1 MRNQALF
8 TPLAMLRF
16 LLPGIGTTLFSATLA
31 LSASAMEPLSVSA
44 TDQGNASLSLHAE
57 QAYFTESMDE
67 WSRSVQGVQLPTKAG
82 QERHQPPKGHTLLD
96 LDF

>member
-1 MRNQALF
+1 MRSQALF

-16 LLPGIGTTLFSATLA
+16 LLSGLGTALFSATLA

>member
-16 LLPGIGTTLFSATLA
+16 LLPGIGTTLISATLV

-67 WSRSVQGVQLPTKAG
+67 WSRSVQRVELPAAG

-96 LDF
+96 MDF

>member
-1 MRNQALF
+1 MRSQALF
-8 TPLAMLRF
+8 APLAMLRF
-16 LLPGIGTTLFSATLA
+16 LLPGLGTALFSATLA

-44 TDQGNASLSLHAE
+44 ADQGNASLSLHAE
-57 QAYFTESMDE
+57 QAYFTESIDE

-82 QERHQPPKGHTLLD
+82 QERHQPPKGHALLD

>member
-16 LLPGIGTTLFSATLA
+16 LLPGIGTALFSATLA

-57 QAYFTESMDE
+57 QAYFTESTDE
-67 WSRSVQGVQLPTKAG
+67 WSRSVQGVELPEAG
-82 QERHQPPKGHTLLD
+82 QGRHQPPKGHTLLD
-96 LDF
+96 MDF

>member
-1 MRNQALF
+1 MRSQALF

-16 LLPGIGTTLFSATLA
+16 LLPGLGTTLFSATLA

-67 WSRSVQGVQLPTKAG
+67 WSRSVQGVQLPKAE

>member
-1 MRNQALF
+1 
-8 TPLAMLRF
+8 MLRF
-16 LLPGIGTTLFSATLA
+16 LLPGIGTALFSATLA

-44 TDQGNASLSLHAE
+44 TDQGNSSLSLQAE
-57 QAYFTESMDE
+57 QAYFTQSTDD
-67 WSRSVQGVQLPTKAG
+67 WSRSVRGVQLPEAG

>member
-1 MRNQALF
+1 MRSQALF

-16 LLPGIGTTLFSATLA
+16 LLPGIGTALFSATLA

-57 QAYFTESMDE
+57 QAYFTESTDE
-67 WSRSVQGVQLPTKAG
+67 WSRSVQGVELPEAG
-82 QERHQPPKGHTLLD
+82 QGRHQPPKGHTLLD
-96 LDF
+96 MNF

>member
-1 MRNQALF
+1 MRSQALL

-16 LLPGIGTTLFSATLA
+16 FLPGIGTALFSATFA
-31 LSASAMEPLSVSA
+31 LSASAMDPLSVSA
-44 TDQGNASLSLHAE
+44 TDQGNASLSLHSE
-57 QAYFTESMDE
+57 QAYFAESTNE
-67 WSRSVQGVQLPTKAG
+67 WSHSVQRVQLPEAG

>member
-1 MRNQALF
+1 
-8 TPLAMLRF
+8 MLRF
-16 LLPGIGTTLFSATLA
+16 LLPGIGTTLISATLA

-67 WSRSVQGVQLPTKAG
+67 WSRSVQRGELPAAG

>member
-16 LLPGIGTTLFSATLA
+16 LLPGIGTTLISATLA
-31 LSASAMEPLSVSA
+31 FNASAMEPLSVSA

-67 WSRSVQGVQLPTKAG
+67 WSRSVQRVELPAAG

-96 LDF
+96 MDF

>member
-16 LLPGIGTTLFSATLA
+16 LLPGIGTTLISATLA
-31 LSASAMEPLSVSA
+31 FSASAMEPLSVSA
-44 TDQGNASLSLHAE
+44 TDQGNASLSLHSE

-67 WSRSVQGVQLPTKAG
+67 WSRSVQRVELPAAG
-82 QERHQPPKGHTLLD
+82 QERHQPPKGHTVLD
-96 LDF
+96 MDF

>member
-16 LLPGIGTTLFSATLA
+16 LLPGIGTTLISATLA
-31 LSASAMEPLSVSA
+31 ISASAMEPLSVSA
-44 TDQGNASLSLHAE
+44 TDQGNASLSLHSE

-67 WSRSVQGVQLPTKAG
+67 WSRSVQRVELPAAG
-82 QERHQPPKGHTLLD
+82 QERYQPPKGHTLLD
-96 LDF
+96 MDF

>member
-1 MRNQALF
+1 MRSQALF

-16 LLPGIGTTLFSATLA
+16 LLPGLGTTLFSATLA

-57 QAYFTESMDE
+57 QAYFTESTDE
-67 WSRSVQGVQLPTKAG
+67 WSRSVQRVQLPEAG

>member
-1 MRNQALF
+1 
-8 TPLAMLRF
+8 MLRL
-16 LLPGIGTTLFSATLA
+16 LLPGIGTALFSATLA

-44 TDQGNASLSLHAE
+44 TDQGNSSLSLQAE
-57 QAYFTESMDE
+57 QAYFTQSTDD
-67 WSRSVQGVQLPTKAG
+67 WSRSVRGVQLPEAG